1 LVRVQICPDLIAGRL
16 AAIWASTS
24 EDLAIRT
31 FFRMKPNGNHPTA
44 IHDVLSQIIGL
55 IDRQAFVLSGP

>member
-1 LVRVQICPDLIAGRL
+1 
-16 AAIWASTS
+16 
-24 EDLAIRT
+24 
-31 FFRMKPNGNHPTA
+31 MKPNGNHPTA